1 MATIS
6 GVAKDAAMHSRGP
19 APNGKNATRSAEH
32 RPGATHESEMR
43 RVYTG
48 GAMSVRY
55 ARVFPADYRN
65 LSAEFWQ
72 KAEVE

>member
-1 MATIS
+1 M
-6 GVAKDAAMHSRGP
+6 
-19 APNGKNATRSAEH
+19 RSAEH

-65 LSAEFWQ
+65 LSA
-72 KAEVE
+72 